1 MAAGVRA
8 VVLVALLAACGPG
21 PAAPTSHPVR
31 VARSPVTVETAAAT
45 TSGPG
50 ASPVTSPPRPL
61 PAARPGGGLW
71 AVVIGIDDYPGRGRD
86 LRSARND
93 AKDADQLLDRLA
105 IPDRRRID
113 LVDARATVAGI
124 RRALDWL
131 ATGGPDRTVVFFFA
145 GHVRRLAPGVEA
157 LVAADGR
164 VLADR
169 ELAARLGRVA
179 ARRMWI
185 VIAGCYAGGFTE
197 VVAPGRILTAAAPA
211 DRLAYESTALGR
223 SYLSEYLVRRGL
235 LAGRAATVEGAFAWA
250 RAALRREHPNR
261 LPVQFD
267 ALEGDFE
274 LPVTAPPAA
283 STTTTTEV
291 QRATPT
297 TTTTT
302 TTSPPPQR
310 RGCLLTVGT
319 SVRCPEKQ

>member
-1 MAAGVRA
+1 MASGVRA
-8 VVLVALLAACGPG
+8 VVLVALLAGCGPG
-21 PAAPTSHPVR
+21 PAPSATTPSVRAVRADVAPDVPAATSLFVPPTS
-31 VARSPVTVETAAAT
+31 TV
-45 TSGPG
+45 P
-50 ASPVTSPPRPL
+50 PPPRP
-61 PAARPGGGLW
+61 ATGPGDGLW

-93 AKDADQLLDRLA
+93 AGDADQVLDRLA

-113 LVDARATVAGI
+113 LVDAEATVAGI

-145 GHVRRLAPGVEA
+145 GHVRRLGPGLEA
-157 LVAADGR
+157 LVGAD
-164 VLADR
+164 
-169 ELAARLGRVA
+169 GRVA

-211 DRLAYESTALGR
+211 DRLAYESTVLGR
-223 SYLSEYLVRRGL
+223 SYLSEYLFRRGL

-250 RAALRREHPNR
+250 TAALRREHPNR

-267 ALEGDFE
+267 AVAGDFE
-274 LPVTAPPAA
+274 LPVTAPSVLPPR
-283 STTTTTEV
+283 STTTSTTS
-291 QRATPT
+291 T

-302 TTSPPPQR
+302 TPPRSTPRQQ
-310 RGCLLTVGT
+310 GCLVTVGR
-319 SVRCPEKQ
+319 SVRCPEE